1 MKSSAKRMLFPVVMI
16 VSLFAFTFAVVTV
29 PQPASAAAEGVTAP
43 QPESAAPE
51 GKSLININSASA
63 EELQELPGIGPV
75 IAAKIVEYRTANG
88 PFQSLDDLKNVQGI
102 GDKKFDAIKAMIT
115 IE

>member
-1 MKSSAKRMLFPVVMI
+1 MKSSAKRTLFPVVLI
-16 VSLFAFTFAVVTV
+16 VFLLTFTFAAVTA
-29 PQPASAAAEGVTAP
+29 PQPASAAA
-43 QPESAAPE
+43 E

-63 EELQELPGIGPV
+63 EELQELPGIGPA

-88 PFQSLDDLKNVQGI
+88 PFQTVDDLKNVQGI
-102 GDKKFDAIKAMIT
+102 GDKKFDAIKAMIA